1 MFDVIV
7 TAKRREAEGIYSFE
21 LRRRDDAELPPFAAG
36 AHIDVQLDGGL
47 LRQYSLCNSPRERH
61 RYVIAVLREP
71 ASRGGSSTLHERIEV
86 GQSLSIGEPRNLF
99 ALQPEGRRH
108 LLLAGGIGITP
119 LLSMA
124 FELAASGA
132 DFELHYRA
140 KAPTHAAFL
149 ELLDSAPLSAHTSR
163 YFARVDFD
171 VGRLLGPPQAGCHLY
186 VCGPE
191 TFMAHVLDSARGLGW
206 ADGQLHREHFAA
218 LAATAAPADGSFEVQ
233 IASSG
238 EVYRIPADRSVHAV
252 LEEAGI
258 EIPVSCCQGICGAC
272 LTPVLEGVP
281 DHRDLVLSEEEQ
293 AGNKLFTPC
302 CSRSKTPRLVL
313 DL

>member
-1 MFDVIV
+1 MFEVTI

-21 LRRRDDAELPPFAAG
+21 LSRADGAELPPFAAG
-36 AHIDVQLDGGL
+36 AHIDVQVGDGL

-61 RYVIAVLREP
+61 RYLIAVLREP
-71 ASRGGSSTLHERIEV
+71 ASRGGSRALHERIEV
-86 GQSLSIGEPRNLF
+86 GQGLSIGAPRNLF
-99 ALQPEGRRH
+99 ALQPQARRH

-124 FELAASGA
+124 HELAASGA

-140 KAPTHAAFL
+140 KAPSHAAFL
-149 ELLDSAPLSAHTSR
+149 ELLDSAPFSARTSR
-163 YFARVDFD
+163 YFARADFD
-171 VGRLLGPPQAGCHLY
+171 VARLIGPPQADNHLY

-191 TFMAHVLDSARGLGW
+191 SFMAHVLDSARALGW
-206 ADGQLHREHFAA
+206 ADAQLHREHFAA
-218 LAATAAPADGSFEVQ
+218 PLPAATANDGSFEVQ

-238 EVYRIPADRSVHAV
+238 AVYQIPADRSVHEV

-258 EIPVSCCQGICGAC
+258 EIPVSCCHGICGAC
-272 LTPVLEGVP
+272 LTPVLEGIP

-293 AGNKLFTPC
+293 AENTLFTPC
-302 CSRSKTPRLVL
+302 CSRARSPRLVL
-313 DL
+313 GL